1 MTSVIPE
8 HPEILAVLDV
18 REKCHA
24 FCHSSLMAL
33 GLPYW
38 FIVGGSRTYSPAY
51 SLSRRV
57 SVWPAGEG

>member
-1 MTSVIPE
+1 MTSCHPRT
-8 HPEILAVLDV
+8 PEILAVFDV

-33 GLPYW
+33 VFPYW
-38 FIVGGSRTYSPAY
+38 WFVGGLRTY

-57 SVWPAGEG
+57 SVWPAAEN

>member
-24 FCHSSLMAL
+24 FCLSSLMAL
-33 GLPYW
+33 GFPYW
-38 FIVGGSRTYSPAY
+38 FIVGGLRTC

-57 SVWPAGEG
+57 SVRPAGEG

>member
-24 FCHSSLMAL
+24 FCHASLMAL
-33 GLPYW
+33 GFPYW
-38 FIVGGSRTYSPAY
+38 FIVGEPRTY

-57 SVWPAGEG
+57 SVWPAGES